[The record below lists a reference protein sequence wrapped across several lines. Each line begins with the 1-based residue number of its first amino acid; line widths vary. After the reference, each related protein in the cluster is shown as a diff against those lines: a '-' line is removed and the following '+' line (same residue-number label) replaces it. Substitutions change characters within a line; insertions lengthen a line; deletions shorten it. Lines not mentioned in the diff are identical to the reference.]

1 MTDPRTLWRTRIEKL
16 IARLAP
22 GIIATVA
29 AVVIFSI
36 LSAETSADTT
46 LPPITVMPPETD
58 IPPGRM
64 LVEGDMLVPLD
75 YYSRSIN
82 APTAPDAFYMPNLWP
97 GGFVP
102 YRFDSSV
109 TAVSQTLA
117 LAAMQEW
124 QNIANVRFEA
134 CNRCVG
140 RFVTIKHH
148 ATRNFADIGR
158 TGNEQSVNINAW
170 NDKFVIVH
178 EFGHTL
184 GLRHEQ
190 NRPDRDAYIIINTEN
205 IMAGQTGNFITYTDA
220 IPYGPYDFDS
230 VMHYG
235 ACFFSIMPMLCANSG
250 GTISATISLRP
261 PYAGTVFGT
270 QSRLTTMDRAI
281 VAQLYPFSNWRF
293 VDVNAAPGGTG
304 YTFFFPYRSFYDGNG
319 NVPAGGTVVI
329 QPGTYDGAAIY
340 TKNQVWWAP
349 IGGVVLR

>member
-1 MTDPRTLWRTRIEKL
+1 MTDLRILQRARIKQF
-16 IARLAP
+16 IALLAP
-22 GIIATVA
+22 GIIAMVA

-36 LSAETSADTT
+36 LSAETRADTT
-46 LPPITVMPPETD
+46 LPPSSVMPPETD

-82 APTAPDAFYMPNLWP
+82 APTAPDAFYRPNLWTD
-97 GGFVP
+97 GIVP

-124 QNIANVRFEA
+124 QNVANVSFQA
-134 CNRCVG
+134 CSPCSG
-140 RFVTIKHH
+140 DFVTI
-148 ATRNFADIGR
+148 RNSMGNSADIGR
-158 TGNEQSVNINAW
+158 VGGEQFVSINAW
-170 NDKFVIVH
+170 NDRFVIVH

-190 NRPDRDAYIIINTEN
+190 NRPDRDTYVIINMQN
-205 IMAGQTGNFITYTDA
+205 IAPGQTGNFITYADA
-220 IPYGPYDFDS
+220 TPYGPYDFDS

-235 ACFFSIMPMLCANSG
+235 PCFFSITPTLCANSG

-261 PYAGTVFGT
+261 AYVGTVFGT

-281 VAQLYPFSNWRF
+281 VAQLYPFSFWRF
-293 VDVNAAPGGTG
+293 VDANAAPGGTG
-304 YTFFFPYRSFYDGNG
+304 LTFFSPYRAFTDGSA
-319 NVPAGGTVVI
+319 NVPIGGRVVI
-329 QPGTYDGAAIY
+329 QPGVYDGPTEY
-340 TKNQVWWAP
+340 SKNQKWWAP